1 MSKLKSIREK
11 QNLTQEELS
20 EKSGIS
26 VRTIQRIEAGA
37 DPKGYTLR
45 VLSEKL
51 GVQEMEL
58 LNKQPAAETTEEE
71 NQYPLQ
77 AAAPVVMNISVIK
90 LINLSSIP
98 FIVLPPLNIL
108 VPLVLV
114 FATKQ
119 KNPLTRQIISIQMMW
134 TILAPILFLLVI
146 VLTKPGNLITL
157 SIMLL
162 LVLLNLWIVL
172 RNSFNIDKKSN
183 LYYKLNFN
191 LI

>member
-20 EKSGIS
+20 ERSGIS
-26 VRTIQRIEAGA
+26 VRTIQRIEAGT

-51 GVQEMEL
+51 GVQEMALQDKHPEAENAKED
-58 LNKQPAAETTEEE
+58 NK
-71 NQYPLQ
+71 N
-77 AAAPVVMNISVIK
+77 AAPAEAPVLMNNSMIK

-98 FIVLPPLNIL
+98 FIILPPLNVL
-108 VPLVLV
+108 VPLIII

-119 KNPLTRQIISIQMMW
+119 KSPITRQIVSVQMMW
-134 TILAPILFLLVI
+134 TILAPVLFLLV
-146 VLTKPGNLITL
+146 VLTKPGNGITL
-157 SIMLL
+157 GIMLL
-162 LVLLNLWIVL
+162 LALSNVWIVL
-172 RNSFNIDKKSN
+172 RNALNIDRKN
-183 LYYKLNFN
+183 ELYYRLNFN

>member
-20 EKSGIS
+20 ERSGIS

-51 GVQEMEL
+51 GVQEMAL
-58 LNKQPAAETTEEE
+58 QDKQPEAENAEEDSKNAVPAE
-71 NQYPLQ
+71 
-77 AAAPVVMNISVIK
+77 ASVLVNHSMVK

-98 FIVLPPLNIL
+98 FIVLPPLNVL
-108 VPLVLV
+108 VPLIII

-119 KNPLTRQIISIQMMW
+119 KSPLTRQIVSVQMMW
-134 TILAPILFLLVI
+134 TILAPILFLLV
-146 VLTKPGNLITL
+146 VLTKPGNGITL
-157 SIMLL
+157 GIMLL
-162 LVLLNLWIVL
+162 LALSNVWIVL
-172 RNSFNIDKKSN
+172 RNALNIDRKN
-183 LYYKLNFN
+183 ELYYRLNFN

>member
-20 EKSGIS
+20 ERSGIS

-51 GVQEMEL
+51 GVQEMAL
-58 LNKQPAAETTEEE
+58 QDKQPEAENAEEDSQNAVPAE
-71 NQYPLQ
+71 
-77 AAAPVVMNISVIK
+77 APVLVNHSMVK

-98 FIVLPPLNIL
+98 FIVLPPLNVL
-108 VPLVLV
+108 VPLIII

-119 KNPLTRQIISIQMMW
+119 KSPLTRQIVSVQMMW
-134 TILAPILFLLVI
+134 TILAPILFLLV
-146 VLTKPGNLITL
+146 VLTKPGNGITL
-157 SIMLL
+157 GIMLL
-162 LVLLNLWIVL
+162 LALSNVWIVL
-172 RNSFNIDKKSN
+172 RNALNIDRKN
-183 LYYKLNFN
+183 ELYYRLNFN

>member
-1 MSKLKSIREK
+1 MSKLKSIRER

-20 EKSGIS
+20 ERSGIS

-51 GVQEMEL
+51 GVQEMAL
-58 LNKQPAAETTEEE
+58 QDKQPEAGNVKEDNGNATPAE
-71 NQYPLQ
+71 
-77 AAAPVVMNISVIK
+77 APVLMNNSMIR

-98 FIVLPPLNIL
+98 FIILPPLNVL
-108 VPLVLV
+108 VPLIII

-119 KNPLTRQIISIQMMW
+119 KSPLTRQIVSVQMMW
-134 TILAPILFLLVI
+134 TILAPIIFLLVI
-146 VLTKPGNLITL
+146 LTKPGNVVTL
-157 SIMLL
+157 GIM
-162 LVLLNLWIVL
+162 VLLALSNVWIVL
-172 RNSFNIDKKSN
+172 RNAVNIDRKN
-183 LYYKLNFN
+183 ELYIKLNFN

>member
-20 EKSGIS
+20 ERSGIS

-51 GVQEMEL
+51 GVQEMAL
-58 LNKQPAAETTEEE
+58 QDKQPEAENAKEDSR
-71 NQYPLQ
+71 N
-77 AAAPVVMNISVIK
+77 AAPAEAPVLMNNSMIK

-98 FIVLPPLNIL
+98 FIILPPLNVL
-108 VPLVLV
+108 VPLIII

-119 KNPLTRQIISIQMMW
+119 KSPITRQIVSVQMMW
-134 TILAPILFLLVI
+134 TILAPILFMLGVFM
-146 VLTKPGNLITL
+146 KPGNRVTL
-157 SIMLL
+157 GIML
-162 LVLLNLWIVL
+162 VLALSNVLIVL
-172 RNSFNIDKKSN
+172 RNAVNIDRKN
-183 LYYKLNFN
+183 ELYYRLNFN

>member
-45 VLSEKL
+45 ALSEKL
-51 GVQEMEL
+51 GVQENEL
-58 LNKQPAAETTEEE
+58 LNKLSEEE
-71 NQYPLQ
+71 NAENERPYPLQ
-77 AAAPVVMNISVIK
+77 AEAPVLMNNSMIK

-98 FIVLPPLNIL
+98 FIVLPPLNVL
-108 VPLVLV
+108 VPLVLI

-119 KNPLTRQIISIQMMW
+119 KSPLTRQIVTVQMMW
-134 TILAPILFLLVI
+134 TILAPIIFLLVVI
-146 VLTKPGNLITL
+146 LTKPGNVVTL
-157 SIMLL
+157 GIM
-162 LVLLNLWIVL
+162 VLLALSNVWIVL
-172 RNSFNIDKKSN
+172 SNAINIDKKN
-183 LYYKLNFN
+183 ELYIKLNFN

>member
-20 EKSGIS
+20 ERSGIS
-26 VRTIQRIEAGA
+26 VRTIQRIEAGT

-51 GVQEMEL
+51 GVQEMAL
-58 LNKQPAAETTEEE
+58 QDKQPEAENAKED
-71 NQYPLQ
+71 NKN
-77 AAAPVVMNISVIK
+77 AAPAEAPVLMNNSMIK

-98 FIVLPPLNIL
+98 FIILPPLNVL
-108 VPLVLV
+108 VPLIII

-119 KNPLTRQIISIQMMW
+119 KSPITRQIVSVQMMW
-134 TILAPILFLLVI
+134 TILAPVLFLLV
-146 VLTKPGNLITL
+146 VLTKPGNGITL
-157 SIMLL
+157 GIMLL
-162 LVLLNLWIVL
+162 LALSNVWIVL
-172 RNSFNIDKKSN
+172 RNALNIDRKN
-183 LYYKLNFN
+183 ELYYRLNFN

>member
-20 EKSGIS
+20 ERSGIS

-51 GVQEMEL
+51 GVQEMAL
-58 LNKQPAAETTEEE
+58 QDKQPEAENVKEDSQNAVPAE
-71 NQYPLQ
+71 
-77 AAAPVVMNISVIK
+77 APVLVNHSMVK

-98 FIVLPPLNIL
+98 FIVLPPLNVL
-108 VPLVLV
+108 VPLIII

-119 KNPLTRQIISIQMMW
+119 KSPLTRQIVSVQMMW
-134 TILAPILFLLVI
+134 TILAPILFLLV
-146 VLTKPGNLITL
+146 VLTKPGNGITL
-157 SIMLL
+157 GIMLL
-162 LVLLNLWIVL
+162 LALSNVWIVL
-172 RNSFNIDKKSN
+172 RNALNIDRKN
-183 LYYKLNFN
+183 ELYYRLNFN

>member
-20 EKSGIS
+20 ERSGIS

-51 GVQEMEL
+51 GVQEMAL
-58 LNKQPAAETTEEE
+58 QDKQPEAENVKEDSKNAVPAE
-71 NQYPLQ
+71 
-77 AAAPVVMNISVIK
+77 ASVLVNHSMIK

-98 FIVLPPLNIL
+98 FIVLPPLNVL
-108 VPLVLV
+108 VPLIII

-119 KNPLTRQIISIQMMW
+119 KSPLTRQIVSVQMMW
-134 TILAPILFLLVI
+134 TILAPILFLLV
-146 VLTKPGNLITL
+146 VLTKPGNGITL
-157 SIMLL
+157 GIMLL
-162 LVLLNLWIVL
+162 LALSNVWIVL
-172 RNSFNIDKKSN
+172 RNALNIDRKKEW
-183 LYYKLNFN
+183 YYRLNFN